1 MSTEDSFVVY
11 RFVFVMIIVLHVK
24 CVRLSVT
31 VSCVVRFIVRADRWL
46 PGGAYSFLS
55 PSHLVPFDHEQPANN
70 KQWVT
75 FLYSSEAV
83 FNYLANEYKLNW
95 EPEWRINV
103 LTQFSCFSLNLQ
115 KAVCEKEVSDNQEN
129 NNIYLLIHRLYI
141 SWYNSDIILLAK
153 IL

>member
-1 MSTEDSFVVY
+1 MRTFVCHSELRCAFHCTCRQMTSRGSVQLSF
-11 RFVFVMIIVLHVK
+11 
-24 CVRLSVT
+24 SVSSGPLWSWTASKQQT
-31 VSCVVRFIVRADRWL
+31 VS
-46 PGGAYSFLS
+46 
-55 PSHLVPFDHEQPANN
+55 
-70 KQWVT
+70 T